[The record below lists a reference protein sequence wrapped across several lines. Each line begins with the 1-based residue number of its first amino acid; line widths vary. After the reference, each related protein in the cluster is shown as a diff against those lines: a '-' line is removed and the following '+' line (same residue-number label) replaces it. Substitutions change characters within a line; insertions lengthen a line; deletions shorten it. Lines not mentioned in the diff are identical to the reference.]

1 MKLKNILLGLVII
14 FCTGSLH
21 AQNATKSVVYLK
33 NGSII
38 KCDIMEWQNDTI
50 KFKTSDGSLFV
61 YSMKEVEK
69 ISNTAILN
77 KNENSDANKPQ
88 VNIDGKIVRNG
99 TALYSGNK
107 RLTLDEIRNLVSED
121 AYNTY
126 LSATGQVG
134 GGTFFI
140 ISGLVSAGAGIYL
153 VLNGKDDSKI
163 TTGWILCGV
172 GDLFLPLGCVMCGV
186 GNGRIGWVAEQC
198 NNGLRTE
205 NTISISPSI
214 FRYKDIATSHSTY
227 ALGATLSINF

>member
-1 MKLKNILLGLVII
+1 MKVKALLLGLAALL
-14 FCTGSLH
+14 SLGTLE
-21 AQNATKSVVYLK
+21 AQNTAKSVVYLK
-33 NGSII
+33 NGSVI

-69 ISNTAILN
+69 ISNTALN
-77 KNENSDANKPQ
+77 INENSDVNKPQ
-88 VNIDGKIVRNG
+88 VNINGQIVRNG
-99 TALYSGNK
+99 ASLYSGDK
-107 RLTLDEIRNLVSED
+107 RLTLDEIKNIVSTD

-126 LSATGQVG
+126 LSAQGQVV

-153 VLNGKDDSKI
+153 VLNGTDDNKI
-163 TTGWILCGV
+163 TGGWILCGV
-172 GDLFLPLGCVMCGV
+172 GDLFLPIGCVLCGV
-186 GNGRIGWVAEQC
+186 GNGRISWVAEQC
-198 NNGLRTE
+198 NNGLRAE
-205 NTISISPSI
+205 NSISISPSI